1 MVKRRTRQLKS
12 SAVESVVLAVEMFN
26 RPATYARAA
35 GVLLPLQHSLE
46 MLFKAAIY
54 EARGT
59 IFPRGGAISF
69 KFSECLSILR
79 SNLNLLTDDQV
90 LVAASIDAHRDAV
103 QHHGSVLR
111 EQYLFVDAMSG
122 LTLFRDT
129 LLVAFH
135 ERLGDYPAFR
145 GRTLPVAVDPPR
157 EFTAIVD
164 SDMRYIAE
172 LLRPGHRRR
181 AEALSLLRPYV
192 LMERVTAVSEAVV
205 QPTDDEMAAFVDRVR
220 LEPEWTRLLPGIA
233 RLEFDSSSSMAYEL
247 RITKSKDAPPVRLVT
262 TKEPA
267 AAEAGAILEVEVLR
281 QFPFNVTELGRH
293 ADVNQFESE
302 AIVFASG
309 FQSDPSLHRAV
320 NIGSSSRPQVVH
332 RYSHKAL
339 KAMREVVER
348 GGLGEA
354 RSRYSAQRREARKMR
369 ARSGRPGNADHGAG
383 ASGNS
388 EG

>member
-1 MVKRRTRQLKS
+1 VVRRRTRQLKS

-35 GVLLPLQHSLE
+35 GVLLPLQHALE

-59 IFPRGGAISF
+59 IFPRGGAVSF

-103 QHHGSVLR
+103 QHHGSGLR
-111 EQYLFVDAMSG
+111 EQFLFVDAMSG

-129 LLVAFH
+129 LLAAFH
-135 ERLGDYPAFR
+135 ERLGDYPAFT

-164 SDMRYIAE
+164 SDMRYIAD

-181 AEALSLLRPYV
+181 AEAMGLLRPYV
-192 LMERVTAVSEAVV
+192 LMERVTAVGEAVA
-205 QPTDDEMAAFVDRVR
+205 QPTDDEMDALADRVR
-220 LEPEWTRLLPGIA
+220 LDPDWTRLLPGIA
-233 RLEFDSSSSMAYEL
+233 RLAFDSSSSMAYEL
-247 RITKSKDAPPVRLVT
+247 RITKSKDAPPVRLVSPE
-262 TKEPA
+262 EPA
-267 AAEAGAILEVEVLR
+267 AGEAGAILEVEVLKR
-281 QFPFNVTELGRH
+281 FPFNVTELGRQ
-293 ADVNQFESE
+293 ASVNQFEAE

-320 NIGSSSRPQVVH
+320 DVGSSSRPQIVH

-339 KAMREVVER
+339 KTMREVVER
-348 GGLGEA
+348 GGLREA
-354 RSRYSAQRREARKMR
+354 RGRYSAHRREARLI
-369 ARSGRPGNADHGAG
+369 RSSSGIRPADDQA
-383 ASGNS
+383 
-388 EG
+388 